1 MKRKFSFSSPGRR
14 GPSDPW
20 FRVGTVDVTTTV
32 FVVALGV
39 LFMFLWAA
47 SPNLLHPL
55 VLTTQLV
62 RRGEIWRILTWPL
75 AISPSLQAV
84 ITLAVFW
91 YFGRS
96 LEQLFGRVRFTRFLL
111 ALTVIPA
118 VLLTLA
124 SYVSPSL
131 NGAAYGLSLI
141 ELGVFV
147 CFVAESPN
155 ARFFFGLQAWMIAA
169 FFVGIDVLT
178 FLGHR
183 DWGALLLLLFILAVG
198 LLLTRAYG
206 FAADQT
212 WIPKVAVPGAASGGP
227 GSKKRGGKMSAVVQG
242 PWGGAPGVASDTVAQ
257 AEMDRLLDKIA
268 SSGMDSLTP
277 DEKRRLKAHSKR
289 LRGDG

>member
-20 FRVGTVDVTTTV
+20 FRVGTVEVTTTV
-32 FVVALGV
+32 FVVGLGV

-47 SPNLLHPL
+47 SPSLLNPL

-62 RRGEIWRILTWPL
+62 RQGEIWRILTWPL

-96 LEQLFGRVRFTRFLL
+96 LEQLFGRVRFAQFLL

-118 VLLTLA
+118 VLLTLL
-124 SYVSPSL
+124 SFVSPSL

-147 CFVAESPN
+147 CFVAESPT

-169 FFVGIDVLT
+169 VFVGIDVLT
-178 FLGHR
+178 FLGQR
-183 DWGALLLLLFILAVG
+183 AWGALVLLFFILAIG
-198 LLLTRAYG
+198 LLLTRAFG
-206 FAADQT
+206 FAAEQT
-212 WIPKVAVPGAASGGP
+212 WIPKLNLPGAGGP
-227 GSKKRGGKMSAVVQG
+227 GRKKRSGKVSAVVQG
-242 PWGGAPGVASDTVAQ
+242 PWGGAPGAASDMAAQ